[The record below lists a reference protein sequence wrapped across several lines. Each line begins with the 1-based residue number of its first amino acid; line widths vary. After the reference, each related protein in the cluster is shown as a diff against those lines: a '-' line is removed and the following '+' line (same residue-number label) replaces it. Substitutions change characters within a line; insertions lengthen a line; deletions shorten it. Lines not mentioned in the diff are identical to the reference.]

1 MTIPNGNQSGYDVA
15 TLQKI
20 VAYYGSPDKVP
31 DSVLQNLGIDR
42 LTFNRAVTTGYDTPK
57 PQQGGLW
64 QDLGSMFGGI
74 GDAAS
79 SGKHILD
86 TIGGTRYPEPNPIV
100 NGRITNASPNNPI
113 VQQAQSGLS
122 GDIKDT
128 FSNPIGYNL
137 TQAFVQDTMPNFAKD
152 YVLPDA
158 SPYINLPYNGSI
170 SNAVPTTQGIAANKD
185 DYAAQYGPNAAPQHQ
200 AIDPTDDY
208 WSTVANGASDYTAP
222 DTTGIGSELPAAP
235 SYSDYIKNLVA
246 PTLQDIP
253 DAPAYTPIVA
263 KDFTPQATKMAGEA
277 YSPAFAAIDLGV
289 SNAKQNYANSDAQIK
304 GIYEDLGKALLA
316 NQAASDARFAGQKK
330 QSQADTLAAQRQAA
344 ALNKAGGAVIST
356 AAGANPEFGADLA
369 RSANSDT
376 NSQINALAQTGLRN
390 LGAQQTLQNAAANQ
404 QTSYSDAAQ
413 HQGAYTRQQLSFDL
427 ADLLTGYDQ
436 QRLNLTSDEKNRILD
451 LANTLSNNDVNIQ
464 GQNQSN
470 KMGAYQQAVAAI
482 QARNANAQTG
492 FQNQQNAADTSYKND
507 YGAWYDDAQMRMK
520 AQEDATQNAQFLK
533 AEADKLYTNA
543 QDNQASILKAAAG
556 SAASK
561 EPNDPMGKF
570 TYAVNNYFTDGQGN
584 LNVEA
589 ARGLTNNIIDLWYS
603 YQGQGQKPNAQ
614 AFQQKAYDL
623 AQQWGIPPQTAL
635 AAASAFLYSGLAT
648 GYGSAASLSSGGN

>member
-1 MTIPNGNQSGYDVA
+1 MTTPNGNQSGFDFA

-20 VAYYGSPDKVP
+20 VQYYGSPDKVP

-42 LTFNRAVTTGYDTPK
+42 LTFNRAIQAGPGAPK
-57 PQQGGLW
+57 PQPGGLW
-64 QDLGSMFGGI
+64 QDLGSMFGGV
-74 GDAAS
+74 GDMFGS
-79 SGKHILD
+79 IKHTAD
-86 TIGGTRYPEPNPIV
+86 TVNGMRYPEPNPVV
-100 NGRITNASPNNPI
+100 NGHIVSGASPNDP
-113 VQQAQSGLS
+113 VVKEAQKGLL
-122 GDIKDT
+122 GDIGSIVHTVFPDA
-128 FSNPIGYNL
+128 SNPITNPFDTPPAPAGPAAGSGLQDVTPMPGGMQYGVGAGYNNSGDPS
-137 TQAFVQDTMPNFAKD
+137 AWKP
-152 YVLPDA
+152 P
-158 SPYINLPYNGSI
+158 GSDG
-170 SNAVPTTQGIAANKD
+170 S
-185 DYAAQYGPNAAPQHQ
+185 
-200 AIDPTDDY
+200 
-208 WSTVANGASDYTAP
+208 SDYSS
-222 DTTGIGSELPAAP
+222 GIGSDLPAAP

-263 KDFTPQATKMAGEA
+263 KDFTPQASKMAATA

-316 NQAASDARFAGQKK
+316 NQAASDTRFAGQKK

-390 LGAQQTLQNAAANQ
+390 LGAQQTLQNSAANQ
-404 QTSYSDAAQ
+404 QTSYEDAAQ

-482 QARNANAQTG
+482 QARNSNAQTG
-492 FQNQQNAADTSYKND
+492 YQNQVNAADTAFKND
-507 YGAWYDDAQMRMK
+507 YGSWNDQAGMAIK
-520 AQEDATQNAQFLK
+520 LQEDATQQAQFLK
-533 AEADKLYTNA
+533 SEADKLYMNA
-543 QDNQASILKAAAG
+543 QDNQTGILKAAAG

-584 LNVEA
+584 LNVDA
-589 ARGLTNNIIDLWYS
+589 SRGTVNNIIDLWYS

-614 AFQQKAYDL
+614 AFQQKAVDM